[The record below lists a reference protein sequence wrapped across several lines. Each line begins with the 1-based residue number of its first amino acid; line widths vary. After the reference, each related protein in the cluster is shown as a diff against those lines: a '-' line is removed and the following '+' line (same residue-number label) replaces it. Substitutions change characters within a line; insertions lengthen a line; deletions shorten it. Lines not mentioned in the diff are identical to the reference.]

1 NAVTGSGKTELYIN
15 LIENVIQQK
24 KQVLF
29 LAPEIGLTTQLVQRL
44 TAYFGNKVAVYN
56 SKYSD
61 NERVEVYH
69 HVLNGHENAQIVIG
83 SRASVLL
90 PFGELALVIVD
101 EEHEASSKQRDP
113 APRLPGRDASLVLP
127 KMFQATVLFGSATPS
142 LDSYY
147 GAYQEQS
154 GY

>member
-1 NAVTGSGKTELYIN
+1 RDFHVTGVQTCALPISIAQDRIQFSDAVRQNIQFTEIQQKTLHSINEQFVKNDVILLNAVTGSGKTELYIN

-83 SRASVLL
+83 SRASV
-90 PFGELALVIVD
+90 
-101 EEHEASSKQRDP
+101 
-113 APRLPGRDASLVLP
+113 
-127 KMFQATVLFGSATPS
+127 
-142 LDSYY
+142 
-147 GAYQEQS
+147 
-154 GY
+154 

>member
-1 NAVTGSGKTELYIN
+1 
-15 LIENVIQQK
+15 K

-83 SRASVLL
+83 SRASGFLRSVDL
-90 PFGELALVIVD
+90 GLVIAD
-101 EEHEASSKQRDP
+101 EELEATRSRTTIPYPSCIYRVSKNVSGKGIIRSGDSKVRKLLQRLSGKIRIDR
-113 APRLPGRDASLVLP
+113 AVR
-127 KMFQATVLFGSATPS
+127 TV
-142 LDSYY
+142 
-147 GAYQEQS
+147 Q
-154 GY
+154 